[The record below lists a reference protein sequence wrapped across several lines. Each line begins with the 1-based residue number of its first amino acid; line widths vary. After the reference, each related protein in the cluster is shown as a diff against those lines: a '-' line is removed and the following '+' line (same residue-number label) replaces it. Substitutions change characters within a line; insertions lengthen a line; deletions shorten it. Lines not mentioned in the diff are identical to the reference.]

1 MNICHVLRSDDRPDT
16 VPSGSPLPLFF
27 RCIAGQRSVD
37 QKERP
42 LIAGAFFVRNLSVQ
56 PLQAHLLSTKKQE
69 NDDGESAVSKRHHF
83 N

>member
-1 MNICHVLRSDDRPDT
+1 MNNCQVLCSDDRPNA

-42 LIAGAFFVRNLSVQ
+42 LIAGAFFCPKFECTFVE
-56 PLQAHLLSTKKQE
+56 STSFKNKE
-69 NDDGESAVSKRHHF
+69 TGE
-83 N
+83 